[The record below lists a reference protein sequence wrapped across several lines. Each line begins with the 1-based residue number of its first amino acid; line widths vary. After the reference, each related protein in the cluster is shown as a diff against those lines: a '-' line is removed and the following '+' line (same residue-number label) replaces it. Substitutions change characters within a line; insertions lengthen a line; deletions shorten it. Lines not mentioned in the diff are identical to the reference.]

1 MYRKLLVATDGSFYA
16 KQAEDKALTLAK
28 TLGSRIAAIYVIDR
42 ARYQWA
48 EELMQ
53 EIYEK
58 TKKEGEAVLRTFKE
72 KAAQHG
78 IEAETKFREGMP
90 SEEIVK
96 EAEAGSY
103 DLIVLGS
110 RGMSAAE
117 EVALGSV
124 VQRVVRRAPCDVL
137 VVKQ

>member
-1 MYRKLLVATDGSFYA
+1 MYRRILVATDGSFYA
-16 KQAEDKALTLAK
+16 KQAEEKALALAGDF
-28 TLGSRIAAIYVIDR
+28 GSGITAVYVIDR

-53 EIYEK
+53 EIYNR
-58 TKKEGEAVLRTFKE
+58 TKKEGEAVLRAFEE

-78 IEAETKFREGMP
+78 VRAETKLREGVP
-90 SEEIVK
+90 SEEIVR
-96 EAEAGSY
+96 EAEEGSY
-103 DLIVLGS
+103 DLIILGS
-110 RGMSAAE
+110 IGVNAVE

-137 VVKQ
+137 VVRG

>member
-1 MYRKLLVATDGSFYA
+1 MYRRLLVATDGSFYA
-16 KQAEDKALTLAK
+16 KQAEDRALSLAK
-28 TLGSRIAAIYVIDR
+28 TFGSGIAAVYVIDK

-58 TKKEGEAVLRTFKE
+58 TKKEGEGVLRAFEE
-72 KAAQHG
+72 KAERRG
-78 IEAETKFREGMP
+78 IKVETKLREGVP
-90 SEEIVK
+90 SEEIVR
-96 EAEAGSY
+96 EAMEGGY

-110 RGMSAAE
+110 RGMSTAE
-117 EVALGSV
+117 VVLGSV

-137 VVKQ
+137 VVKG

>member
-1 MYRKLLVATDGSFYA
+1 MYRSILLATDGSFHA
-16 KQAEDKALTLAK
+16 KRAEDRGLYLAK
-28 TLGSRIAAIYVIDR
+28 TFGSGMAAVYVIDR

-58 TKKEGEAVLRTFKE
+58 TKREGEEVLRAFEE
-72 KAAQHG
+72 KAARHG
-78 IEAETKFREGMP
+78 IKAETKLREGAP
-90 SEEIVK
+90 SEEIVR
-96 EAEAGSY
+96 EAEEGGY

-110 RGMSAAE
+110 RGMSTAE
-117 EVALGSV
+117 IVLGSV

-137 VVKQ
+137 VVRG

>member
-1 MYRKLLVATDGSFYA
+1 MYRRLLVATDGSFYA
-16 KQAEDKALTLAK
+16 KQAEDRALSLAK
-28 TLGSRIAAIYVIDR
+28 TFGSGIAAVYVIDK

-58 TKKEGEAVLRTFKE
+58 TKKEGEVVLRAFEE
-72 KAAQHG
+72 KAERQG
-78 IEAETKFREGMP
+78 VKAETKLREGVP
-90 SEEIVK
+90 SEEIVREAK
-96 EAEAGSY
+96 EGGY

-110 RGMSAAE
+110 RGTSTAE
-117 EVALGSV
+117 VVLGSV

-137 VVKQ
+137 VVRG